1 MSSIFSSFATVL
13 VCSSEHP
20 AAAASRCCH
29 EKSAYLIYFGS
40 QTVFLSL
47 FACFMITIIL
57 IVQSV
62 QEIEGSRVA
71 WKLVEHADDT

>member
-1 MSSIFSSFATVL
+1 MSSIFSSFATVF

-20 AAAASRCCH
+20 AAAASPCH

-62 QEIEGSRVA
+62 QEIEGSWVA